1 MNVSICYTFLVKVAQ
16 SKFFLKLIFGI
27 SNSLINQHCTIN
39 TVIVGDLWF
48 DPNQEPFLYT
58 AFGTSTKNYLYSVV
72 K

>member
-27 SNSLINQHCTIN
+27 SNSLINQLLYNKHSYR
-39 TVIVGDLWF
+39 DLWF
-48 DPNQEPFLYT
+48 DPNKEPFLYT
-58 AFGTSTKNYLYSVV
+58 AFGTSTNNDLYSIV